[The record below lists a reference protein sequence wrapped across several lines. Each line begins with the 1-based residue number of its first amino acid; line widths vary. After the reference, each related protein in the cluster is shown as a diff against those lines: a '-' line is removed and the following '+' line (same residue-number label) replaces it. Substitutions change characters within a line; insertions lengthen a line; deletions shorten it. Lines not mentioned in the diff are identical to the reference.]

1 MNVANTKSKYQTHEL
16 NAFLSKFLF
25 CAIIK
30 LNG

>member
-1 MNVANTKSKYQTHEL
+1 MKAANTKSKYQTDEL
-16 NAFLSKFLF
+16 SAFFSKFLF